1 MKGGGGGPEI
11 QYCDWADA
19 PTGRDPPPT
28 TWICLMFNNLMLDLG
43 IVKKNLVNHERN
55 CAYEI
60 QN

>member
-1 MKGGGGGPEI
+1 
-11 QYCDWADA
+11 
-19 PTGRDPPPT
+19 
-28 TWICLMFNNLMLDLG
+28 MFNNLMLDLG